1 MNKELKAFDIDLDSI
16 ETSNNLFDNISEA
29 IHQMSLH
36 TMKDRFEV
44 ILNNNLIESKEKLTN
59 YRTIFGCRI
68 SYQDLDKNISFIV
81 REDTKPT
88 YEQLEQELERYK
100 NIIDEL
106 KKEKSK
112 NYDYVREVRTFNNN
126 ISKKDLEKFP
136 ALKQYQGKDI
146 SYIVYESIDIL

>member
-59 YRTIFGCRI
+59 YRTIFGCRV

-88 YEQLEQELERYK
+88 YEQLEQKLERYK
-100 NIIDEL
+100 NIIDEVLESVCCIEHNLDKYEEIGLDHLEYAQNKIAEL
-106 KKEKSK
+106 KE
-112 NYDYVREVRTFNNN
+112 YLIE
-126 ISKKDLEKFP
+126 
-136 ALKQYQGKDI
+136 LKG
-146 SYIVYESIDIL
+146 E

>member
-16 ETSNNLFDNISEA
+16 EISNNLFDNISEA

-88 YEQLEQELERYK
+88 YEQLQQELERLNKQYDLMEQSLDDK
-100 NIIDEL
+100 QKVIDKAIEYINHAQNYGTMAQVMPHL
-106 KKEKSK
+106 KLYI
-112 NYDYVREVRTFNNN
+112 NG
-126 ISKKDLEKFP
+126 KDLLNI
-136 ALKQYQGKDI
+136 LKG
-146 SYIVYESIDIL
+146 E